1 MRFPPDKKTY
11 MLAGTAGHFVGFD
24 GLVDNTNGDLVLH
37 EAQCS
42 CEAAGTSPNLSNSYS
57 GEMQHSQ
64 SGIWYVRQ
72 GQGGQ

>member
-42 CEAAGTSPNLSNSYS
+42 CEAAGTSPNLSSRCS
-57 GEMQHSQ
+57 GEVQYSQ
-64 SGIWYVRQ
+64 SRVWRIQR
-72 GQGGQ
+72 GQGVR